1 MSATPASDGLLVHGT
16 AVALGD
22 KAVLIRGPSGSGKT
36 DLALRCIALPSLVSG
51 AQRAEL
57 VADDQVRLVR
67 IGDAIEASP
76 PPTIAGKIEVRGV
89 GIVTL
94 PYRPAARLALIVDLV
109 PAADV
114 PRYPL
119 DAATANYLGIETP
132 VLRLTAFESSAPVK
146 VILALDA
153 AGAPPTRP

>member
-1 MSATPASDGLLVHGT
+1 M
-16 AVALGD
+16 
-22 KAVLIRGPSGSGKT
+22 
-36 DLALRCIALPSLVSG
+36 
-51 AQRAEL
+51 
-57 VADDQVRLVR
+57 R

-114 PRYPL
+114 PRFPL
-119 DAATANYLGIETP
+119 DPATANYLGIETP